1 MALTKEEI
9 ISKATPYFLKN
20 GYKGTGMN
28 QLLEQLEMSKGG
40 FYHHFKSKEEL
51 AVKIAQSLYENQFQQ
66 IEIIIYGSG
75 SFKEK
80 IEQLIKVYQSS
91 LTMMRYEN
99 SINICLYMV
108 EMMKQSEEISSG
120 LEEIYSSLLMAM
132 KDAFQK
138 GINEGEL
145 QKCMDIESAGIHFI
159 GLMEGLLFFQ
169 SVYKGSILKYI
180 DQIFQQFYNG
190 IKA

>member
-1 MALTKEEI
+1 MLTKQEI
-9 ISKATPYFLKN
+9 ISKATPYFIEN

-28 QLLEQLEMSKGG
+28 PLLEHLEMSKGG

-51 AVKIAQSLYENQFQQ
+51 AVKIAQSLYEHQFEQ
-66 IEIIIYGSG
+66 IERIAYDSG

-80 IEQLIKVYQSS
+80 IEHFIEVYQSS
-91 LTMMRYEN
+91 VMMMRYEN

-108 EMMKQSEEISSG
+108 EMMKQSEEISRS
-120 LEEIYSSLLMAM
+120 LEDIYSSLLIAM

-145 QKCMDIESAGIHFI
+145 QKYMDLESAAIHFV
-159 GLMEGLLFFQ
+159 GLLEGLLFFQ
-169 SVYKGSILKYI
+169 SVYKDSILKHI
-180 DQIFQQFYNG
+180 DRIFQQFYNG